1 MLSENV
7 EIVRRVYD
15 AAARRDA
22 ETVLA
27 LYDPKIEWDWTRVSG
42 LFGQGGLYR
51 GREAL
56 QHWFQEW
63 SDGLDQIHYEA
74 EEVLAADDHVLTKAN
89 MTGRGRASGIEVAS
103 TLYAV
108 WTIRE
113 GKIVQVVRRAVMG
126 RHPPHAVASSLRPL
140 STQRRSHGSR
150 IDP

>member
-1 MLSENV
+1 MSEENV

-63 SDGLDQIHYEA
+63 SDGLDQIHYVA
-74 EEVLAADDHVLTKAN
+74 EEVVAADDHVLTKAN

-113 GKIVQVVRRAVMG
+113 GKIVQVVWFPTRAEALEAAG
-126 RHPPHAVASSLRPL
+126 L
-140 STQRRSHGSR
+140 SE
-150 IDP
+150 

>member
-1 MLSENV
+1 
-7 EIVRRVYD
+7 VRRVYD
-15 AAARRDA
+15 AAARRDT

-56 QHWFQEW
+56 QRWFQEW
-63 SDGLDQIHYEA
+63 SEGLDHIEYEA
-74 EEVLAADDHVLTKAN
+74 EELIAAGDDRVISEAY
-89 MTGRGRASGIEVAS
+89 MRGRGRASGIEVAS

-113 GKIVQVVRRAVMG
+113 GKIVQVVWFPTRADALEAAG
-126 RHPPHAVASSLRPL
+126 L
-140 STQRRSHGSR
+140 SE
-150 IDP
+150 